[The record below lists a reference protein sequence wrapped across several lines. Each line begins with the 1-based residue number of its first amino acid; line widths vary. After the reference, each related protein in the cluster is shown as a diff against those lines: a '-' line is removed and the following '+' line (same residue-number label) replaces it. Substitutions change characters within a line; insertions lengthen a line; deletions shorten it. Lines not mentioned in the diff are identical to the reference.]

1 MRIGHWKK
9 VMFFLIK
16 DFSSEYHT
24 ETAIQL
30 SRKNITKRNRKQ
42 KEEIE
47 KKNPWK
53 KICYERKSRNYN
65 YFEFICKNYSP
76 LSAGCTI
83 V

>member
-1 MRIGHWKK
+1 
-9 VMFFLIK
+9 MFFLIK

-47 KKNPWK
+47 KKILGK
-53 KICYERKSRNYN
+53 KYVTKESR
-65 YFEFICKNYSP
+65 ET
-76 LSAGCTI
+76 TI
-83 V
+83 ILNLFVKIIHPFQLAVQLF